1 MVYGDRPRVVFLDN
15 WNNSNIFVRK
25 RGLGLVRLFPVVM
38 FIDK

>member
-1 MVYGDRPRVVFLDN
+1 MAHGDRPRVDFLDN
-15 WNNSNIFVRK
+15 WNNSDIFVRK